1 MPTVMRIGAFRVV
14 VYPDDHRPSHVH
26 LIGNGNEAVFELNR
40 PDGPVTLCEN
50 HGFARHELGR
60 FKMQVGDILA
70 DLCQRWRIIHG
81 AY

>member
-26 LIGNGNEAVFELNR
+26 LIGNGNEAVFELNC
-40 PDGPVTLCEN
+40 PDGPATLREN
-50 HGFARHELGR
+50 HGFWRHELGR
-60 FKMQVGDILA
+60 FKEQIEDNLA
-70 DLCQRWRIIHG
+70 DLCRRWRIIHG

>member
-26 LIGNGNEAVFELNR
+26 LIGNGNEAVFELNC
-40 PDGPVTLCEN
+40 PDGPVVLREN

-60 FKMQVGDILA
+60 FKIAIESQLA
-70 DLCQRWRIIHG
+70 DLCRRWRIIHG